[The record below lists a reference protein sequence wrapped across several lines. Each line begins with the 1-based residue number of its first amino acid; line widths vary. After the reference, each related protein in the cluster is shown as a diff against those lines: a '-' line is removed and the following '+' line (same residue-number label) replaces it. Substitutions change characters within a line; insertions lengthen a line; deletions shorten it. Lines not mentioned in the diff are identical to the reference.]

1 MAQPTGLEPLSEV
14 DPELYDLIEKEKTRQ
29 WHSLELIASEN
40 FTSRGGSR
48 CKNGAPS
55 QRGSGILAM
64 RALRVPLFA
73 LHARST
79 VLFRSAFLRAT
90 RLSTVPCLR

>member
-40 FTSRGGSR
+40 FTSRGE
-48 CKNGAPS
+48 C
-55 QRGSGILAM
+55 
-64 RALRVPLFA
+64 
-73 LHARST
+73 
-79 VLFRSAFLRAT
+79 
-90 RLSTVPCLR
+90 